1 MLESELRA
9 MVLNMIEQRV
19 SIMLNKNEK
28 YCLFI
33 DKLISKKIDPY
44 RAAEE
49 LAAVI
54 LR

>member
-1 MLESELRA
+1 

-28 YCLFI
+28 YFLFI
-33 DKLISKKIDPY
+33 DELINKKIDPY
-44 RAAEE
+44 HAAEE
-49 LAAVI
+49 LAAII